1 MSPAKFAAYV
11 RLKTRTNSTTFTD
24 ADMLIFM
31 EQRQDELAQ
40 EIIKLDEDL
49 LLIPQTFNLVASTTS
64 REYSFPSDILARI
77 KRVEAKLNGTD
88 FVKLDEIDM
97 STINTPLA
105 TEADITDNFGNEY
118 GQAKFDMLRK
128 SIVIYSGTI
137 TAVTAGGKFWC
148 DTWPEP
154 LTSLASTTD
163 MSVDPSTTTHGIPR
177 ELHKVW
183 ATGVIIDYKESR
195 QKPIPLNETE
205 LAYERDLQKAV
216 NTLKHGNLDREIRK
230 EPRYNDG
237 SQY

>member
-1 MSPAKFAAYV
+1 MTPATFAAYV

-64 REYSFPSDILARI
+64 REYSFPSDILARM

-88 FVKLDEIDM
+88 FVKLEEIDM

-118 GQAKFDMLRK
+118 GQANLICF
-128 SIVIYSGTI
+128 
-137 TAVTAGGKFWC
+137 
-148 DTWPEP
+148 
-154 LTSLASTTD
+154 
-163 MSVDPSTTTHGIPR
+163 
-177 ELHKVW
+177 
-183 ATGVIIDYKESR
+183 
-195 QKPIPLNETE
+195 
-205 LAYERDLQKAV
+205 V
-216 NTLKHGNLDREIRK
+216 N
-230 EPRYNDG
+230 
-237 SQY
+237 Q